1 MWLVRE
7 NKWRAAR
14 YGLDAEIVVDDRGQ
28 SVKPIKEAIL
38 DLAEDLEPIAR
49 KLGCAEELMQVET
62 LLERGASYQRQRAV
76 AAANDGDLK
85 AVVDSLLD
93 EMDHGIF

>member
-1 MWLVRE
+1 VRE

-14 YGLDAEIVVDDRGQ
+14 YGLDAEIVVDDSGHTVR
-28 SVKPIKEAIL
+28 PIKEAIL

-49 KLGCAEELMQVET
+49 KLGCAEELMQVER
-62 LLERGASYQRQRAV
+62 LMDIGASYQRQRSV
-76 AAANDGDLK
+76 AEASDGDLRP
-85 AVVDSLLD
+85 VVDSLLH